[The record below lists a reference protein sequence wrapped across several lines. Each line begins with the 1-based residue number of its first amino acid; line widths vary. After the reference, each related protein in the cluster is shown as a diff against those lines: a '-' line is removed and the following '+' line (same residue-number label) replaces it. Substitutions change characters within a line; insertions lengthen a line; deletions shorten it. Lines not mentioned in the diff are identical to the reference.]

1 MSAVHAAIGNI
12 RFTSLAGVDIDQNI
26 DYLTAA
32 SRSYTMPGNG
42 LLVAKIIKQY
52 AYSTFTIRVNGVN
65 VDSLAIYE
73 SYSGN
78 AGFELKAFVKKNDVV
93 TFWTDAPSGTQCKI
107 NKIVLLCYEAFI
119 TN

>member
-1 MSAVHAAIGNI
+1 MVAVHAAIGNI
-12 RFTSLAGVDIDQNI
+12 MFMSLGEAGITQDI

-42 LLVAKIIKQY
+42 LFVAKIIKV
-52 AYSTFTIRVNGVN
+52 YSGYTFTLRVNGVDI
-65 VDSLAIYE
+65 DSLAIFE

-78 AGFELKAFVKKNDVV
+78 AGFELKGFVKKNDIV

-107 NKIVLLCYEAFI
+107 NKMSLLRYEAFI
-119 TN
+119 T